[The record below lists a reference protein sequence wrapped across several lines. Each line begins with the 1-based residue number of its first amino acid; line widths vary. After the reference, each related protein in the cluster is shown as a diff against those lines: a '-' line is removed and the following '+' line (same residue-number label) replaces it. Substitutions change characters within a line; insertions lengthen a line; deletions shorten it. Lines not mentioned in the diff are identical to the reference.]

1 MLFMV
6 ATLFAACANEDI
18 AQDKKKENGTE
29 APKGGVVFATNDTK
43 ISAKRRFIDEDEFAD
58 AKTRTNIKHTPNK
71 GADAYWTSDDFIW
84 VKKQDGTWV
93 KSTGTTLHDGGAS
106 AEFTLPG
113 NKTDYANGCE
123 VRYTGIG
130 QAYYRNSPSYL
141 TIGIPD
147 NQSRTAA
154 NDFSHAGEWGDC
166 GSGKA
171 YNTGNPDKF
180 NFSLSHKAAYLC
192 FLPRCTNGALAP
204 NIRLKSIKI
213 DAEIQYTTT
222 GFFAN
227 YSEFDGEDIRNTD
240 GTPFGGNI
248 ITVTLPDFP
257 LYTTANQEANA
268 TYLVVRPGKYDFSIE
283 YTIKDPTT
291 NVETVI
297 KDTRTGITLEKENI
311 YDVTANLVP
320 KSGSGL
326 SPQDFKYY
334 MWDAKQHYWYGYEDD
349 QPIINFGHPGAH
361 QGWHYPKSK
370 AADPQRWYN
379 DTWPGYGIPYEAQTA
394 RFKALPNI
402 NEMCWYVMK
411 GDPHWDANGIVGHV
425 IASDGHLKQAS
436 LGGIW
441 LLKKAAIVR
450 RLTDPGKPG
459 HYPSTLT
466 WEKMKEGYGGPGT
479 PASPIAS
486 PTDIRTPAY
495 MGDVYQN
502 TSIVQGRP
510 SDTEISD
517 YFFLPAAGQYSDGHL
532 YFFGEWGF
540 YWSSTAGSQG
550 DVDSRYLYIGN
561 SKVGLHDYYYRSAGQ
576 LVRPFE

>member
-1 MLFMV
+1 MKTKKWIKASMLLMV
-6 ATLFAACANEDI
+6 AALFAACANEDI
-18 AQDKKKENGTE
+18 AQDKKKENETE
-29 APKGGVVFATNDTK
+29 APKGGVIFAANEPK
-43 ISAKRRFIDEDEFAD
+43 ISAKRLSIGDEDEFAD
-58 AKTRTNIKHTPNK
+58 AKTRTNIKHTPDK

-113 NKTDYANGCE
+113 NKTDYADGCE

-130 QAYYRNSPSYL
+130 QAYYRKSPSYS

-180 NFSLSHKAAYLC
+180 NFSLSHKPAYLC
-192 FLPRCTNGALAP
+192 FLPRCTNGALSP

-227 YSEFDGEDIRNTD
+227 YSEFDGEDIRTTD
-240 GTPFGGNI
+240 GTPFGGYI

-297 KDTRTGITLEKENI
+297 KDTRTGITLDKGNI
-311 YDVTANLVP
+311 YDVTADLSSFNTNINNP
-320 KSGSGL
+320 KT
-326 SPQDFKYY
+326 FKYY
-334 MWDAKQHYWYGYEDD
+334 MWDAKQNYWYGYEDL
-349 QPIINFGHPGAH
+349 QPRFNGVYSER
-361 QGWHYPKSK
+361 YPK
-370 AADPQRWYN
+370 DNHDLRWYN
-379 DTWPGYGIPYEAQTA
+379 ESYPGYGIRNDAQTKF
-394 RFKALPNI
+394 FKTLPNA
-402 NEMCWYVMK
+402 NEIFWYAYN
-411 GDPHWDANGIVGHV
+411 GDPHWVLSKNHLTI
-425 IASDGHLKQAS
+425 INGHLIKQDKVV
-436 LGGIW
+436 GVW
-441 LLKKAAIVR
+441 LKKKAKICHDENI
-450 RLTDPGKPG
+450 TDEQMKNG
-459 HYPSTLT
+459 YP
-466 WEKMKEGYGGPGT
+466 K
-479 PASPIAS
+479 
-486 PTDIRTPAY
+486 
-495 MGDVYQN
+495 VN
-502 TSIVQGRP
+502 P
-510 SDTEISD
+510 SDWRKTHGHWPNNIHVNTTPVPNTTD
-517 YFFLPAAGQYSDGHL
+517 YFFLPAAGYYTDGTL
-532 YFFGEWGF
+532 NGLDDIGI
-540 YWSSTAGSQG
+540 YWSSSAHPWFPKCAYFLYFDETELYTYHY
-550 DVDSRYLYIGN
+550 RYLCDY
-561 SKVGLHDYYYRSAGQ
+561 GLSAQ
-576 LVRPFE
+576 PFK

>member
-1 MLFMV
+1 MMAVL
-6 ATLFAACANEDI
+6 LAACANEDV

-29 APKGGVVFATNDTK
+29 APKGGVIFAANGPK
-43 ISAKRRFIDEDEFAD
+43 ASAKRLSIDGEEETAG
-58 AKTRTNIKHTPNK
+58 AKTRTYLKHTPGQ
-71 GADAYWTSDDFIW
+71 GADAYWKSDDFIW
-84 VKKQDGTWV
+84 VKDKNGTWQ
-93 KSTGTTLHDGGAS
+93 KSTAITLHDGGAS

-113 NKTDYANGCE
+113 NKTDYADGCE

-130 QAYYRNSPSYL
+130 QAYYRNSPSYS

-180 NFSLSHKAAYLC
+180 NFSLSHKPAYLC

-240 GTPFGGNI
+240 GTPSGGDI

-297 KDTRTGITLEKENI
+297 TDIKTNITLDKGNI
-311 YDVTANLVP
+311 YDVTANLMIQR
-320 KSGSGL
+320 S
-326 SPQDFKYY
+326 FNINEYKYY
-334 MWDAKQHYWYGYEDD
+334 MWDAYQDYWS
-349 QPIINFGHPGAH
+349 GHLKGDGSPDGN
-361 QGWHYPKSK
+361 YPKGRSDPRFYHENPNPYVAQPL
-370 AADPQRWYN
+370 AADRSCK
-379 DTWPGYGIPYEAQTA
+379 D
-394 RFKALPNI
+394 FPNV
-402 NEMCWYVMK
+402 NEMCWYVMA
-411 GDPHWDANGIVGHV
+411 GDPHWASCIYVNNGHLQKIDGMWIRKKSAIVTYLRANGYPTITE
-425 IASDGHLKQAS
+425 
-436 LGGIW
+436 
-441 LLKKAAIVR
+441 
-450 RLTDPGKPG
+450 TD
-459 HYPSTLT
+459 
-466 WEKMKEGYGGPGT
+466 MKNGYKE
-479 PASPIAS
+479 S
-486 PTDIRTPAY
+486 PTAPFVDYRNASY
-495 MGDVYQN
+495 ALSN
-502 TSIVQGRP
+502 TSVTNSIP
-510 SDTEISD
+510 TNIAD
-517 YFFLPAAGQYSDGHL
+517 YFFLPVLGYYNSANLDK
-532 YFFGEWGF
+532 FGSLGF
-540 YWSSTAGSQG
+540 YWSSSAYPTGYADAYVFWIRSFSIEVGG
-550 DVDSRYLYIGN
+550 GYRGNGMIGH
-561 SKVGLHDYYYRSAGQ
+561 V
-576 LVRPFE
+576 FE